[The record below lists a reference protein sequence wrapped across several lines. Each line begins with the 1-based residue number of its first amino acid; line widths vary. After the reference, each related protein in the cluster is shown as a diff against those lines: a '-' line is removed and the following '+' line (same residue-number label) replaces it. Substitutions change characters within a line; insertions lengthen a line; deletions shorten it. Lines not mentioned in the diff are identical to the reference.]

1 MPLAAAEPAAAPE
14 EPPPPPPPCLDGI
27 VSVRWAD
34 MEARLACADGKL
46 DSARV
51 DEELAL
57 SFVFPRCEIEL
68 CTEAPRGVDMRTA
81 AWGACAAKDTYGVFF
96 GLVPGA
102 TYWALVREHPE
113 EAAKAEAAR
122 ALVAAEGAAVVAARA
137 AAAAEAEDSGA
148 DARLLAQGEQG
159 VSGLHVE
166 QPGSARGSEA

>member
-1 MPLAAAEPAAAPE
+1 
-14 EPPPPPPPCLDGI
+14 
-27 VSVRWAD
+27 

-57 SFVFPRCEIEL
+57 SFVFPRCEIER

-96 GLVPGA
+96 GLVPGS

-122 ALVAAEGAAVVAARA
+122 ALLA
-137 AAAAEAEDSGA
+137 AAQRRCWLPRCVRCCASC
-148 DARLLAQGEQG
+148 ARSLPATLPWRWSACLCRCLTKKWPWPQRPLQPPRLRRQPSRQPQPLRCRRNLA
-159 VSGLHVE
+159 L
-166 QPGSARGSEA
+166 